1 MEDFRSKSC
10 GDGRMQIEAYY
21 GDRPSYSGMQD
32 LRSYST
38 SYAPPHHFSGATNT
52 NINNKEGKFKKGKS
66 NVGSSSSSVKNW
78 SFNDPELQRKKRVAS
93 YKVYAV
99 EGKMKGS
106 FRKSFRWL
114 KDRYT
119 QVVYGW

>member
-1 MEDFRSKSC
+1 MEDFRSKSY
-10 GDGRMQIEAYY
+10 GDGRTQMESYETMPPPY
-21 GDRPSYSGMQD
+21 GYE
-32 LRSYST
+32 LRCYST
-38 SYAPPHHFSGATNT
+38 SYASSQQTQMPKGMIKT
-52 NINNKEGKFKKGKS
+52 KKGKTS
-66 NVGSSSSSVKNW
+66 GGSSSKNW
-78 SFNDPELQRKKRVAS
+78 SLNDPELQRKKRVAS

-119 QVVYGW
+119 QMVYG

>member
-1 MEDFRSKSC
+1 MEDWRSKSC
-10 GDGRMQIEAYY
+10 GDGRMQMEVY
-21 GDRPSYSGMQD
+21 GGHELRCYSATYTSSAPQQTQKD
-32 LRSYST
+32 LKKLKKSKT
-38 SYAPPHHFSGATNT
+38 SG
-52 NINNKEGKFKKGKS
+52 
-66 NVGSSSSSVKNW
+66 GSSSKNW

-93 YKVYAV
+93 YKVYSV

-119 QVVYGW
+119 QVVYGWR

>member
-10 GDGRMQIEAYY
+10 GDDKMQIE
-21 GDRPSYSGMQD
+21 SYTTSHGVHD
-32 LRSYST
+32 FRSYST
-38 SYAPPHHFSGATNT
+38 SYASSMPQVQMDNR
-52 NINNKEGKFKKGKS
+52 EMKFKKGKGG
-66 NVGSSSSSVKNW
+66 GSSSKNW
-78 SFNDPELQRKKRVAS
+78 SFNDPEIQRKKRVAS

-119 QVVYGW
+119 QAVYGWR